1 MTWIFNNTNGSVLA
15 AILFHGMANSVGDL
29 IWCCG
34 SSAWHWYGVELLVVI
49 LIVIIFGARN
59 LVRRRPEPAGGLAA
73 SPLS

>member
-34 SSAWHWYGVELLVVI
+34 SSAWPLYGVELAAVI
-49 LIVIIFGARN
+49 LIVIIFGPKN
-59 LVRRRPEPAGGLAA
+59 LVRQKPEA
-73 SPLS
+73 